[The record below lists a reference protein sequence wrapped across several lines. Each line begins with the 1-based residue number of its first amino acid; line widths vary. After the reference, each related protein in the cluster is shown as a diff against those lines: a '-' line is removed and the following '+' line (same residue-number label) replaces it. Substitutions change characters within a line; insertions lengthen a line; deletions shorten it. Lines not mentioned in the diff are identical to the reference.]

1 MEDLAGEKLT
11 KQLTI
16 RFTESQ
22 LKRIQ
27 AIAAKKQRKEADLI
41 RVLVMNAIEQMEN
54 V

>member
-1 MEDLAGEKLT
+1 MNNAEEKLN

-27 AIAAKKQRKEADLI
+27 AVAVKKQRCEADLI
-41 RVLVMNAIEQMEN
+41 RILVMAAIEQMEIME
-54 V
+54 